1 MKIKIIEVSNQ
12 DNEDD
17 IPLIEFGFKV
27 GDVLE
32 VKRLHKYGYASV
44 QAIRDTGIIKSGELV
59 FINESKYE
67 IIEE

>member
-1 MKIKIIEVSNQ
+1 MKIKIIEVSSQ

-27 GDVLE
+27 GDVVE
-32 VKRLHKYGYASV
+32 AKCFHKYGYASA
-44 QAIRDTGIIKSGELV
+44 QAIRDTCIIKSGELV

-67 IIEE
+67 VIEE